1 VVPGKVT
8 AAQVMNLNS
17 AKTVQGNTVEITK
30 ANGGVMVNNAHV
42 VKADV
47 MADNG
52 VVHVIDTVLLPQ

>member
-8 AAQVMNLNS
+8 AAQVMKLNS
-17 AKTVQGNTVEITK
+17 AKTVQGTTVAIK
-30 ANGGVMVNNAHV
+30 KGNGGVMVNNARV